1 MKVMKAN
8 YPSGI
13 VLKQSGLFV
22 NIRRRVCWEPRVP
35 RLSALRLASLS
46 FRLDSFALIRDE
58 SSLTCYPCIDS

>member
-35 RLSALRLASLS
+35 RLSAWLPP